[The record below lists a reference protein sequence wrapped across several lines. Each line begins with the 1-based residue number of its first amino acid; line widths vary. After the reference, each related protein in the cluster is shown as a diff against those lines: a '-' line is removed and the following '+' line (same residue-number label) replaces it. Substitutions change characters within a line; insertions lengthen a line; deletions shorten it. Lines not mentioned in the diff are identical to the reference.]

1 MPSEAK
7 RLLAELADSMK
18 AQAKGRWSTVQI
30 RIVPS
35 GAYVMDYRYDPP
47 YRLSGNLLDNRFRNY
62 EAAWLASDEGAPYRP
77 KAASWGARIGR
88 WLKR

>member
-1 MPSEAK
+1 
-7 RLLAELADSMK
+7 
-18 AQAKGRWSTVQI
+18 
-30 RIVPS
+30 
-35 GAYVMDYRYDPP
+35 MDYRYDPP
-47 YRLSGNLLDNRFRNY
+47 YRLCGNLLDNRFRNY